1 MNLLTDKFKEI
12 LLIASTIILIIL
24 ALYSY
29 IITIELDSKT
39 NELNKIKL
47 VLDNRVA
54 EVKQE
59 IKVVEKE
66 IVKIQ
71 KVYIPKTEYI
81 TKFVKVENETDCNAS
96 NRLIHDFEF

>member
-1 MNLLTDKFKEI
+1 MNLLTDKIREI

-29 IITIELDSKT
+29 MITIELDSKT
-39 NELNKIKL
+39 NELNKIKI

>member
-1 MNLLTDKFKEI
+1 MNLLTDKIKEI
-12 LLIASTIILIIL
+12 LLIATTIILIAL

-39 NELNKIKL
+39 NELNKIKI